1 MKLSDS
7 VLNRYKNH
15 TDEELIV
22 MLRDGEKPIM
32 DYILEKYKNLVRSKA
47 NAMFILGADEEDL
60 IQEGMTGLFKAIR
73 DYDYGRDA
81 SFYTFADLCVTR
93 QIYTAVTASGRKKH
107 MPLNSYISLYS
118 DEDDEDNRPLEE
130 TISGESD
137 GNPESQLIDRES
149 VELIEHW
156 IDTELS
162 SFERQTLELYMTGM
176 SYVEIAKILG
186 KDDKSTDNA
195 LQRAKQ
201 KIRKLLED
209 NKI

>member
-32 DYILEKYKNLVRSKA
+32 YYILEKYKNLVRSKA